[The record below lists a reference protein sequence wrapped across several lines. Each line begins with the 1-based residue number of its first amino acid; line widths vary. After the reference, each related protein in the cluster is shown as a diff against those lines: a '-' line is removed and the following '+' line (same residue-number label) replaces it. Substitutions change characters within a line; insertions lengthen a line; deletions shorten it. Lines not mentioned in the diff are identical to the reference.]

1 MTTSQL
7 GLDIEDLRLP
17 TKDGLRRAAELGCRF
32 VELPTASG
40 ELSPRAL
47 SASGRRHLSRFV
59 DGFGLRIAALTVDV
73 PGLRLTDPRT
83 VDERILRTC
92 ETIEMA
98 RELGV
103 TIVSAS
109 AGALTHPESGELSD
123 VAAAAL
129 RQIGEF
135 ADSRGVGY
143 ALRPSNDASDRV
155 AKVLDALRCPSLR
168 LGVDPAALVMQ
179 GINPIKFI
187 EMLGA
192 SATLIHARDA
202 TAGSSGHPG
211 HETRLGEGEVDL
223 IGVAEALAG
232 LDYSGPIIARRV
244 DSASGSLDLAA
255 AMTQLKRLFG
265 N

>member
-1 MTTSQL
+1 MTISRL

-17 TKDGLRRAAELGCRF
+17 TKDGLRRVAELGCRF
-32 VELPTASG
+32 VELPTAAG
-40 ELSPRAL
+40 EISPRAL

-73 PGLRLTDPRT
+73 SGLRLTDPRT

-92 ETIEMA
+92 ETIELA

-103 TIVSAS
+103 TVVTAS
-109 AGALTHPESGELSD
+109 AGALTHPETGELSD

-135 ADSRGVGY
+135 ADSHGVGY
-143 ALRPSNDASDRV
+143 ALRPSQDTSDRI
-155 AKVLDALRCPSLR
+155 ARVLDALRCSSLQ
-168 LGVDPAALVMQ
+168 LAIDPAALVMQ
-179 GINPIKFI
+179 GINPIAFI
-187 EMLGA
+187 ESLGT

-202 TAGSSGHPG
+202 TAGCSGHPG

-223 IGVAEALAG
+223 IGFAEALAG
-232 LDYSGPIIARRV
+232 LDYSGPIIARRT
-244 DSASGSLDLAA
+244 DSASGSTDLTAA
-255 AMTQLKRLFG
+255 TTLLGKLFG
-265 N
+265 S

>member
-1 MTTSQL
+1 MTTSRL

-17 TKDGLRRAAELGCRF
+17 TKDGLRRVAELGCRF

-40 ELSPRAL
+40 EISPRAL

-92 ETIEMA
+92 ETIELA

-103 TIVSAS
+103 TIVTAS
-109 AGALTHPESGELSD
+109 AGALTHPDSGELSD

-135 ADSRGVGY
+135 ADSHGVGY
-143 ALRPSNDASDRV
+143 ALRPSQDASDRV
-155 AKVLDALRCPSLR
+155 AQVLDAIRCPSLQ
-168 LGVDPAALVMQ
+168 LCIDPAALVMQ
-179 GINPIKFI
+179 GINPIAFI
-187 EMLGA
+187 EALGG
-192 SATLIHARDA
+192 STTLVHARDA

-211 HETRLGEGEVDL
+211 HETRIGEGEVDL
-223 IGVAEALAG
+223 IGLAEALAER
-232 LDYSGPIIARRV
+232 DYSGPIIARRT
-244 DSASGSLDLAA
+244 DSVAGSLDLADA
-255 AMTQLKRLFG
+255 ATRLNRLFG
-265 N
+265 G